1 MQRSDTALDLERH
14 PDPDRRTSFTLLYGN
29 NVHDGEM
36 TELLEQAFKRVR
48 TLSPDMQDEFA
59 RVLLR
64 LAGDDELVYL
74 LTAEE
79 EADLTEAEA
88 EIARGDF
95 ATDAEVEAVFS
106 KYRR

>member
-1 MQRSDTALDLERH
+1 
-14 PDPDRRTSFTLLYGN
+14 
-29 NVHDGEM
+29 M

-48 TLSPDMQDEFA
+48 ALSPDMQDEFA

-64 LAGDDELVYL
+64 LVGDDELVYL

-79 EADLTEAEA
+79 EAALTEAEA